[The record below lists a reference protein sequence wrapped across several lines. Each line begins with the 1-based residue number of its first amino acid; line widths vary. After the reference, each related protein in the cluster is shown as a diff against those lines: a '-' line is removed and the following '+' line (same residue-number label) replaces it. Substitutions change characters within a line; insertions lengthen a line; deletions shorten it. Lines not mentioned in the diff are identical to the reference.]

1 LRFAPVLTSGFLL
14 LATSA
19 PARAQ
24 APHAFQQRCAVC
36 HQPTGS
42 GIPGIYPPIAGA
54 IGRYLQLPQGR
65 TFLVHLL
72 LYGMTGSISAHGMTY
87 EGYMPSAADIGDQ
100 DLADAINHVVQKL
113 NTGQAPHDFKPF
125 TAAEFK
131 AMRGAKL
138 TPQDVYHEREQLNVA
153 LGTAKP

>member
-1 LRFAPVLTSGFLL
+1 LRFAPVLISGVLL
-14 LATSA
+14 LVTSA
-19 PARAQ
+19 PVRAQ

-42 GIPGIYPPIAGA
+42 GIPGIYPPVAGA
-54 IGRYLQLPQGR
+54 IGRYLQIPQGR

-72 LYGMTGSISAHGMTY
+72 LYGMTGAITAHGMTY
-87 EGYMPSAADIGDQ
+87 EGYMPSAADIGDH

-113 NTGQAPHDFKPF
+113 NAGETPHEFKPF

-131 AMRGAKL
+131 AARGAKL
-138 TPQDVYHEREQLNVA
+138 TPQDVYHEREKLIA
-153 LGTAKP
+153 AIGAAKP